1 VEDADVMTTMLLVVD
16 TAGLSDLSAATSTHE
31 STSTAD
37 SRTACKSPM
46 TPHSIGRVLLHTPV
60 Q

>member
-1 VEDADVMTTMLLVVD
+1 MMTTMLLVVD